1 MPIFPAIA
9 IDFKIHWKIIV
20 LYCKHINWRKKWVVL
35 PWRRMDL
42 AGSLEYQMLEVG
54 NCFPS
59 FKKIYTI
66 RKASTIYLYAYTM
79 MQISNFSLIKINN
92 VIPLWLTKF
101 KEYMYLFCKMSKSF
115 NSCTK
120 LGALVKHLLTNQ
132 TNQQTL
138 MLMVLRH
145 FRVLLSGVICNVSK
159 KISSSIL
166 FTF

>member
-1 MPIFPAIA
+1 M
-9 IDFKIHWKIIV
+9 
-20 LYCKHINWRKKWVVL
+20 YCKHINLRKNWVVL

-79 MQISNFSLIKINN
+79 TQISNFSLIKINN

-101 KEYMYLFCKMSKSF
+101 KEYMYLFCKMSKSS

>member
-1 MPIFPAIA
+1 M
-9 IDFKIHWKIIV
+9 
-20 LYCKHINWRKKWVVL
+20 KKKK
-35 PWRRMDL
+35 
-42 AGSLEYQMLEVG
+42 GSLTLKKNG
-54 NCFPS
+54 FSWFPWVPDARS
-59 FKKIYTI
+59 RQLLSIFKKKYTI

-101 KEYMYLFCKMSKSF
+101 KEYMYLFCKMSKSS